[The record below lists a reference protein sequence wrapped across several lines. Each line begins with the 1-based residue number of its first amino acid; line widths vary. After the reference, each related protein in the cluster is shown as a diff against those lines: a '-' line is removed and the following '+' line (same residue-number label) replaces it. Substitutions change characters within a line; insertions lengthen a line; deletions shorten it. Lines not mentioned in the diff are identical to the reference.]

1 MSSVQLGFSEAMV
14 EVAATEADVGIACQT
29 VQSHLSYLV
38 DQVSLGLG
46 MSTEH
51 LGSREERLNQRLRE
65 VELKEKQ
72 LDLLHRRLKRREKKV
87 EELRLK
93 QFEPRV
99 KTEEDQSI
107 MNMDCREL
115 LVFVN
120 EQFRIIDLAGTRM
133 SAVLQ
138 ASPDP
143 GKMVLEGVRGFC
155 PSNRNVDGRQTEMSL
170 RCMRKSCV
178 LLLQELKRMSPQISA
193 PVREEARKLA
203 AEWKAKM
210 KEGSENSWEAKGLL
224 RLIAAYGLD
233 GIICDAEELQS
244 LVAMVEQPEQS
255 SELRRT
261 LGLTNGAP
269 GTNANSSIV
278 KIEGRESSLARNA
291 ATLSSP
297 NHSLPNDMLVSLKSS
312 SDKAKLVLKLIKR
325 SLTQYWT
332 NGDVSSKEMVVL
344 SNISLLNFLMGASA
358 HVGPHLKDGAT
369 NLAAQWK
376 ANMTADTENSLE
388 NLGFSLFIA
397 IYGLVSTLN
406 EDEIVKLLGKI
417 SQHKRSLELCQT
429 NGFADKIAGLIGK
442 LIEKKQVIDA
452 VRSICLFKLIDK
464 FPPVP
469 LLKAYVQDAKEW
481 SELVC
486 SLKISDA
493 EKEKAVNRKIAD
505 LRAVIQ
511 CIKDCNLESEYP
523 SMTVEV
529 QIDQLQ
535 ILEENWRPSCVSKV
549 RQQERKRKRPNI
561 RPRSSLKVKHRL
573 QQSNVDGSHQIRYHS
588 LS

>member
-14 EVAATEADVGIACQT
+14 EVAASEADVGMACQT
-29 VQSHLSYLV
+29 VQSHLSSLL

-51 LGSREERLNQRLRE
+51 HARAQELGSREERLNQRLRE

-72 LDLLHRRLKRREKKV
+72 LDSLHRRLERREKKV
-87 EELRLK
+87 EELK
-93 QFEPRV
+93 PRV

-107 MNMDCREL
+107 TNMDCREL
-115 LVFVN
+115 LVFMN
-120 EQFRIIDLAGTRM
+120 EQFRRIDLAGSRM

-143 GKMVLEGVRGFC
+143 GKVVLEGVRGFY
-155 PSNRNVDGRQTEMSL
+155 PLNRDVDGRETEMSL

-178 LLLQELKRMSPQISA
+178 LLLQELKRMTSPQISA
-193 PVREEARKLA
+193 PVREEAKKLA

-210 KEGSENSWEAKGLL
+210 KEGSENSWQAKGLL

-233 GIICDAEELQS
+233 GVCDAEELQS

-261 LGLTNGAP
+261 LGLTDEAP

-278 KIEGRESSLARNA
+278 KIEGRESPLARNA

-332 NGDVSSKEMVVL
+332 NGDVSSKETVVS

-358 HVGPHLKDGAT
+358 HVGPHLKDAAT

-397 IYGLVSTLN
+397 IYGLLSTLN

-417 SQHKRSLELCQT
+417 SQHKQSLELCQT
-429 NGFADKIAGLIGK
+429 HGFADKIAGLIGK
-442 LIEKKQVIDA
+442 LIEMKQVIDA

-493 EKEKAVNRKIAD
+493 EKEKAVNGKIAD

-511 CIKDCNLESEYP
+511 CIKDCNLASEYP
-523 SMTVEV
+523 SMTVEM

-549 RQQERKRKRPNI
+549 KQQERKRKRPNI
-561 RPRSSLKVKHRL
+561 RWCMYLADL
-573 QQSNVDGSHQIRYHS
+573 
-588 LS
+588 

>member
-1 MSSVQLGFSEAMV
+1 
-14 EVAATEADVGIACQT
+14 
-29 VQSHLSYLV
+29 
-38 DQVSLGLG
+38 
-46 MSTEH
+46 
-51 LGSREERLNQRLRE
+51 
-65 VELKEKQ
+65 
-72 LDLLHRRLKRREKKV
+72 
-87 EELRLK
+87 
-93 QFEPRV
+93 
-99 KTEEDQSI
+99 
-107 MNMDCREL
+107 MNMDCHEL
-115 LVFVN
+115 LVFLN
-120 EQFRIIDLAGTRM
+120 EQFRRIDLAGSRV
-133 SAVLQ
+133 SAVIK

-143 GKMVLEGVRGFC
+143 GKMVLEGVRGFY
-155 PSNRNVDGRQTEMSL
+155 PSNRNMDGRETEMSL

-178 LLLQELKRMSPQISA
+178 LLLPELKRMSPQISA
-193 PVREEARKLA
+193 QVREEAKKLA

-224 RLIAAYGLD
+224 RLIATYGLD
-233 GIICDAEELQS
+233 DICDAEELQS

-261 LGLTNGAP
+261 LGLTDEAP
-269 GTNANSSIV
+269 GTNTNSSIV
-278 KIEGRESSLARNA
+278 KIEGRESSLARNV

-297 NHSLPNDMLVSLKSS
+297 NHSIQDDMLISLRLS
-312 SDKAKLVLKLIKR
+312 SDPAKLVLKLIKR

-332 NGDVSSKEMVVL
+332 NGDVSSKETVVS

-358 HVGPHLKDGAT
+358 RVGPHLKDGAT

-388 NLGFSLFIA
+388 NLGFSLFVA
-397 IYGLVSTLN
+397 IYGLLSTLN
-406 EDEIVKLLGKI
+406 EDEIVKLLGRI

-429 NGFADKIAGLIGK
+429 HGFAYKIAGFIGK

-452 VRSICLFKLIDK
+452 IRSICLFKLIDK

-493 EKEKAVNRKIAD
+493 EKEKAVNGKIAD

-523 SMTVEV
+523 SMTVKM

-549 RQQERKRKRPNI
+549 KQQERKRKRPNI
-561 RPRSSLKVKHRL
+561 R
-573 QQSNVDGSHQIRYHS
+573 
-588 LS
+588 